1 MADAIE
7 QRDFFISF
15 NSADLAHAAAI
26 DAALRGPASPPSTTR
41 ATFYPAATS
50 RCGWTMR

>member
-15 NSADLAHAAAI
+15 TGADQAYGDAI
-26 DAALRGPASPPSTTR
+26 NAALRTAGSGPSTIRKTLAP
-41 ATFYPAATS
+41 ATTS